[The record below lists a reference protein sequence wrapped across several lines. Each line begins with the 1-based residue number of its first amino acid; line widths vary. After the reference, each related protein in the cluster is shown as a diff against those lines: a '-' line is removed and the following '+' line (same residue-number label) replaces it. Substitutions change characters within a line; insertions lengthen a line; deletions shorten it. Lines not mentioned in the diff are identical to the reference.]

1 MKCTTSGSPE
11 IKISVMTLKFFS
23 SPKVITFRV
32 EKHCIVEAH
41 TMGSKNNCRNKDLN
55 PVSRK
60 LKTVAV

>member
-1 MKCTTSGSPE
+1 MKCTTSGSPA
-11 IKISVMTLKFFS
+11 IKISVMTQAIFS
-23 SPKVITFRV
+23 WQKVITFRL

-41 TMGSKNNCRNKDLN
+41 TIGSKNNCRNKDLN